1 MIFCDVITMAAH
13 VLEMNRSL
21 KKIPLFTAHCF
32 IKNLEN
38 PSEKKN
44 KSTHEEIAIN
54 PLTTKSD

>member
-1 MIFCDVITMAAH
+1 MAAH
-13 VLEMNRSL
+13 VLELNRSNSK
-21 KKIPLFTAHCF
+21 KKIPLFAAHCF

>member
-13 VLEMNRSL
+13 VLELNRSL

-32 IKNLEN
+32 IKNLEK
-38 PSEKKN
+38 PEKKN